1 MSAPTQRPVDLF
13 AWSWLVHLLG
23 TPGGDNGPE
32 EVAMAKIRRNGPCP
46 CGSGSKAKR
55 CCYGNNGALE
65 IHHLPAELCEE
76 VIPDLKRIDREEFR
90 ALFDQLVYLPEID
103 TSLQQRLGI
112 LTPDMDR
119 AISALQDDDV
129 EDFDEVLDKVVAD
142 VDSPERRLELAQAVL
157 TLRDEGRIPCDL
169 AAAAVLEL
177 DGKESTLFLSSVA
190 ESLAVLAGDR
200 RTPAGILV
208 AAR

>member
-1 MSAPTQRPVDLF
+1 MGS
-13 AWSWLVHLLG
+13 
-23 TPGGDNGPE
+23 E
-32 EVAMAKIRRNGPCP
+32 EVVMAKIRRNGLCP

-55 CCYGNNGALE
+55 CCYGNDEAIE
-65 IHHLPAELCEE
+65 IHHLPSKLCEE
-76 VIPDLKRIDREEFR
+76 VVPDLKGLDRDEFR
-90 ALFDQLVYLPEID
+90 SLFDQLLYLPEID
-103 TSLQQRLGI
+103 TSLQLRLGI

-129 EDFDEVLDKVVAD
+129 EVFDQVLDKVVAD
-142 VDSPERRLELAQAVL
+142 VDSPDRRVELAQAVIA
-157 TLRDEGRIPCDL
+157 LRDRGRIPSDL
-169 AAAAVLEL
+169 AAAAILEL

-208 AAR
+208 ATR

>member
-1 MSAPTQRPVDLF
+1 
-13 AWSWLVHLLG
+13 
-23 TPGGDNGPE
+23 
-32 EVAMAKIRRNGPCP
+32 MAKIRRNGPCP

-55 CCYGNNGALE
+55 CCYGNDEAME

-76 VIPDLKRIDREEFR
+76 VIPDLKSIDRDEFR
-90 ALFDQLVYLPEID
+90 ALFDELLYLPEID
-103 TSLQQRLGI
+103 TTLQQRLGI

-129 EDFDEVLDKVVAD
+129 EVFDEVLDTVVAD
-142 VDSPERRLELAQAVL
+142 VDSPDRRVELAQAVIA
-157 TLRDEGRIPCDL
+157 LRDRGHIPPEL

-177 DGKESTLFLSSVA
+177 DGRVSTLFLSSVA

-208 AAR
+208 ATR

>member
-1 MSAPTQRPVDLF
+1 
-13 AWSWLVHLLG
+13 
-23 TPGGDNGPE
+23 
-32 EVAMAKIRRNGPCP
+32 MAKIRRNGPCP
-46 CGSGSKAKR
+46 CGSGCKAKR
-55 CCYGNNGALE
+55 CCYGNDGALE

-76 VIPDLKRIDREEFR
+76 VIPDLKRIDRDEFR
-90 ALFDQLVYLPEID
+90 ALFDELLYLPEID

-129 EDFDEVLDKVVAD
+129 EVFDEVLDKVVAD
-142 VDSPERRLELAQAVL
+142 VDSPGRRIELAQAVL
-157 TLRDEGRIPCDL
+157 TLRDEGRIPSEL

-208 AAR
+208 ATR

>member
-1 MSAPTQRPVDLF
+1 MAPQ
-13 AWSWLVHLLG
+13 
-23 TPGGDNGPE
+23 
-32 EVAMAKIRRNGPCP
+32 EVVMAKIRRNGPCP

-55 CCYGNNGALE
+55 CCHAIHETTE
-65 IHHLPAELCEE
+65 IHHLPPELCEE
-76 VIPDLKRIDREEFR
+76 VIPDLKGIDLDEFR
-90 ALFDQLVYLPEID
+90 SLFDELLYLPEID

-119 AISALQDDDV
+119 AIGALQDDDV
-129 EDFDEVLDKVVAD
+129 DVFGDVLDKVVAD
-142 VDSPERRLELAQAVL
+142 VDSPGRRVELAQAVIA
-157 TLRDEGRIPCDL
+157 LRDRGRIPSDL

-177 DGKESTLFLSSVA
+177 DGPESTLFLSSVA

-208 AAR
+208 AAP

>member
-1 MSAPTQRPVDLF
+1 
-13 AWSWLVHLLG
+13 
-23 TPGGDNGPE
+23 
-32 EVAMAKIRRNGPCP
+32 MAKIRRNGPCP

-55 CCYGNNGALE
+55 CCYGNDAAME

-76 VIPDLKRIDREEFR
+76 VIPDLKRIDRDEFR
-90 ALFDQLVYLPEID
+90 ALFEELLYLPEID
-103 TSLQQRLGI
+103 SSLQSRLGI

-119 AISALQDDDV
+119 AISALQDEDV
-129 EDFDEVLDKVVAD
+129 EEFDEALDKVVAD
-142 VDSPERRLELAQAVL
+142 VDSPGRRLELAQAAL
-157 TLRDEGRIPCDL
+157 TLRDEGRISSEL

-208 AAR
+208 ATR

>member
-1 MSAPTQRPVDLF
+1 MA
-13 AWSWLVHLLG
+13 
-23 TPGGDNGPE
+23 PE

-55 CCYGNNGALE
+55 CCYGNDEAME

-76 VIPDLKRIDREEFR
+76 VIPDLKSIDRDEFR
-90 ALFDQLVYLPEID
+90 ALFDELLYLPEID
-103 TSLQQRLGI
+103 TTLQQRLGI

-129 EDFDEVLDKVVAD
+129 EVFDEVLDTVVAD
-142 VDSPERRLELAQAVL
+142 VDSPDRRVELAQAVIA
-157 TLRDEGRIPCDL
+157 LRDRGHIPPEL

-177 DGKESTLFLSSVA
+177 DGRVSTLFLSSVA

-208 AAR
+208 ATR